1 MLRSA
6 MRRGLAAVM
15 IGWLL
20 TGCDRERPPP
30 VIDHGVAVMGVS
42 GVLRT
47 AEGVLIE
54 YWMVFAEPIEIPFC
68 GGAPMLDVESLAGA
82 NWIMKPSACALEDW
96 SEEQVPVDDT
106 VRGAL
111 SVPTGE
117 TGQLRFVLTGSI
129 GDSAIALRGPVIDL
143 TRRW

>member
-1 MLRSA
+1 MGRVLVS
-6 MRRGLAAVM
+6 VM
-15 IGWLL
+15 VGCLV
-20 TGCDRERPPP
+20 TGCGDGALPP
-30 VIDHGVAVMGVS
+30 VMDHGVAVIGVS
-42 GVLRT
+42 SVDRT

-68 GGAPMLDVESLAGA
+68 DGTPILDVESLAGTT
-82 NWIMKPSACALEDW
+82 WIMHQSACALEGW
-96 SEEQVPVDDT
+96 SQERMAVNDT

-111 SVPTGE
+111 SVPTRE

-129 GDSAIALRGPVIDL
+129 GDSTVALRGPVIEL